1 MTRDERLAHIFAD
14 LLLAA
19 FVLAFAWGVFFG

>member
-1 MTRDERLAHIFAD
+1 MRRDKLAD
-14 LLLAA
+14 LFGDMLLAA